1 MDEEEEDDCAFED
14 LEMVWAVRCVGG
26 WARGGRGVWHPFE
39 ERKVSAL
46 TACGDWVVGDKART
60 PTGLW
65 DF

>member
-1 MDEEEEDDCAFED
+1 
-14 LEMVWAVRCVGG
+14 
-26 WARGGRGVWHPFE
+26 VWHPFE